1 MTLRRAGP
9 SRTRLQ
15 VTAGLPPMTTIL
27 FGLVPAVQS
36 CKMGVLPG
44 LRDGATAT
52 AGRRRTR
59 LRGALVTAQITF
71 STLLLIGAGVL
82 VRSMTNAR
90 AIDLGF
96 SADRILIASRSKKS
110 IPRSRG
116 YESVERST
124 RVKLWDS

>member
-1 MTLRRAGP
+1 
-9 SRTRLQ
+9 
-15 VTAGLPPMTTIL
+15 MTTIL